1 MNAERCGAEL
11 GAIAFQFIAHRSA
24 FII

>member
-11 GAIAFQFIAHRSA
+11 EAIAFQFITHRSA